1 MGVGCEHV
9 STRFEFDFA
18 DGLFKDDGVEV
29 YLFAVMLG
37 EEFPGCAFLF
47 HWMYAGKEHTLR
59 VIRNISLMS
68 LKCTCRLLWRVS
80 RWSILS

>member
-29 YLFAVMLG
+29 YLFAVMLHVG
-37 EEFPGCAFLF
+37 QGISRMCVFVSLDVCRQRAYTTG
-47 HWMYAGKEHTLR
+47 YKEYFRDVVKVH
-59 VIRNISLMS
+59 V
-68 LKCTCRLLWRVS
+68 
-80 RWSILS
+80 